1 MLFSLLTILLLSL
14 LLFRLDVTH
23 PMTRLG
29 SAVPCWSPARVP
41 IPLCS
46 KCLLVSLWISGSLKS
61 GTICIL
67 LTVASLLYAQY
78 MVWSKALVEWH
89 DHKFVIIEKVQVFLA
104 TLLLQST
111 RGWQY
116 IHDKM
121 TVDACLYSACF
132 THARSIIQMNTFNVR
147 DKALKN
153 FFSDEMHMMGS
164 FQKQHQISDA

>member
-1 MLFSLLTILLLSL
+1 MHCLQTSEPFHMLFSLLTILLLSL

-29 SAVPCWSPARVP
+29 SAVPCWSPTRVP

-78 MVWSKALVEWH
+78 MVWSKAVLVEWH
-89 DHKFVIIEKVQVFLA
+89 DHKFVIIKFRSSW
-104 TLLLQST
+104 LLCCFRAQEADNIYMIKWLLMHVSILHVLLMQDPLFK
-111 RGWQY
+111 W
-116 IHDKM
+116 IHLMLEIK
-121 TVDACLYSACF
+121 L
-132 THARSIIQMNTFNVR
+132 
-147 DKALKN
+147 
-153 FFSDEMHMMGS
+153 
-164 FQKQHQISDA
+164 